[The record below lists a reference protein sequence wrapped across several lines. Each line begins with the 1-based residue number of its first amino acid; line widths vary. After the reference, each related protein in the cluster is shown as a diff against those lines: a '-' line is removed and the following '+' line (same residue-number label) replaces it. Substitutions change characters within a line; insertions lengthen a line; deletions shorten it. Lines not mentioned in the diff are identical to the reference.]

1 MSEASTRDAE
11 IIAVGSEMLTS
22 QRLDTNSLFITD
34 QLNALGVEVRRK
46 LIVGDDRAIV
56 ADAVRDALT
65 HVSIVV
71 VTGGLGPTEDDLTR
85 EAVAQALDRPLVFR
99 QDLSDAIEERFRRRQ
114 RKMAENNKRQ
124 AMVVEGAEALP
135 NPNGTAVGQWI
146 GHGIGQGSDGNGARV
161 VMMLPGPPGELK
173 PMFVNECVPRLAAL
187 LPSQVI
193 RARLYRV
200 TGMTESDLDQ
210 LIAPIYSKYSNPATT
225 ILASPGDIQVHL
237 RARCSTAAAAEQLLA
252 EVGSPLEE
260 LLGDRIF
267 SRNGDSLE
275 AVVGQLL
282 RGRGATLAVA
292 ESCTGGLIAERV
304 TSIPGSSDYFAG
316 GFIVYSDRMKENLL
330 GIDPALIEQ
339 HGAVSGPVACALAQ
353 GARSKSGA
361 AYAVSTTG
369 EAGPESA
376 SGAPVG
382 TVYVGFAGPEG
393 AVEALKFSFPGDRTR
408 VRLFA
413 AQGALNYLRRRI
425 LALEAKQGLT

>member
-1 MSEASTRDAE
+1 MPDAE

-46 LIVGDDRAIV
+46 LIVGDDRAILSG
-56 ADAVRDALT
+56 AVRDALAR
-65 HVSIVV
+65 VNIVV

-99 QDLSDAIEERFRRRQ
+99 QELADAIEERFRRRQ
-114 RKMAENNKRQ
+114 RIMAANNQRQ
-124 AMVVEGAEALP
+124 ALLVEGAEALP
-135 NPNGTAVGQWI
+135 NPHGTAVGQWI
-146 GHGIGQGSDGNGARV
+146 VQGIRPEERV
-161 VMMLPGPPGELK
+161 VTLLPGPPGELK

-187 LPSQVI
+187 LPGQAI

-210 LIAPIYSKYSNPATT
+210 LIAPVYSKYSNPTTT

-237 RARCSTAAAAEQLLA
+237 RARCDTEVEAERLLS
-252 EVGSPLEE
+252 EVGGPIEE
-260 LLGDRIF
+260 LLGERIF

-282 RGRGATLAVA
+282 RARGATLAVA

-304 TSIPGSSDYFAG
+304 TSIPGSSDYFSG
-316 GFIVYSDRMKENLL
+316 GFIVYSNRMKENLL
-330 GIDPALIEQ
+330 GVDPALIER
-339 HGAVSGPVACALAQ
+339 HGPVSEPVACAMAHC
-353 GARSKSGA
+353 ARTRAGSS
-361 AYAVSTTG
+361 YAVATTG
-369 EAGPESA
+369 EAGPESG

-382 TVYVGFAGPEG
+382 TVYLGFASPDG
-393 AVEALKFSFPGDRTR
+393 AAEARKFTFPGDRTR
-408 VRLFA
+408 IRLFA
-413 AQGALNYLRRRI
+413 AQGALDYLRRRI
-425 LALEAKQGLT
+425 L

>member
-56 ADAVRDALT
+56 ADAVRDALA
-65 HVSIVV
+65 HVNIVV

-99 QDLSDAIEERFRRRQ
+99 QDLADAIEERFRRRQ

-124 AMVVEGAEALP
+124 AMLIESAEALP

-146 GHGIGQGSDGNGARV
+146 AQLDDSNGARV

-187 LPSQVI
+187 LPGQVI

-237 RARCSTAAAAEQLLA
+237 RARCGTEAEAEQLLA
-252 EVGSPLEE
+252 EVGNPLEE

-267 SRNGDSLE
+267 SRNGDSLG

-282 RGRGATLAVA
+282 RARGATLAVA

-316 GFIVYSDRMKENLL
+316 GFIVYSNRMKENLL

-339 HGAVSGPVACALAQ
+339 HGAVSGPVACAMAQ
-353 GARSKSGA
+353 GARSRSGA

-369 EAGPESA
+369 EAGPESS

-382 TVYVGFAGPEG
+382 TVYVGFAGPDG

-425 LALEAKQGLT
+425 LLQQQPA